1 MWPGLSSGELI
12 KRAQRARS
20 RSNPLALI
28 DAKMR
33 RGDVP
38 RCDDEIQLPHSSA
51 AASLSVRT
59 CVCLCAYV
67 FVCVYYVDVL
77 NSQQD

>member
-12 KRAQRARS
+12 TRAQRARS

-28 DAKMR
+28 EAKMR
-33 RGDVP
+33 CGDVP
-38 RCDDEIQLPHSSA
+38 RCGDEIQLPHSSA

-59 CVCLCAYV
+59 CLCLCAYV

>member
-28 DAKMR
+28 EAKMR

-38 RCDDEIQLPHSSA
+38 RCDDEIQLPHISA
-51 AASLSVRT
+51 AASLSLFQCVR
-59 CVCLCAYV
+59 V
-67 FVCVYYVDVL
+67 FVYVRLFLFVL
-77 NSQQD
+77 IMLMF